1 MPSKTLSTEKPWWDT
16 NPRKGPAAKAEL
28 ETKVEQRFVRAAR
41 KRGWKC
47 RKLNG
52 AGARDWHDQLV
63 LAPNVVCL
71 IEFKRPDGKS
81 KLSPGQEVHHDETIA
96 LGLGAYSLVTDS
108 SDVALKFVE
117 ELCAATPKTKRL
129 GHDPLPARFRPKAT
143 PPIST
148 KKKR

>member
-1 MPSKTLSTEKPWWDT
+1 MAAPASSDKPWWDT
-16 NPRKGPAAKAEL
+16 DPSKGPAEKAEL
-28 ETKVEQRFVRAAR
+28 ETKVEQRFVRQAR

-52 AGARDWHDQLV
+52 VGARDWHDQLV
-63 LAPNVVCL
+63 LAPNVICL
-71 IEFKRPDGKS
+71 VEFKRPDGHN

-96 LGLGAYSLVTDS
+96 LGLGALSLVTDS
-108 SDVALKFVE
+108 AEEALKFVE
-117 ELCAATPKTKRL
+117 ELCAATPRLKRL

-143 PPIST
+143 SRTNT